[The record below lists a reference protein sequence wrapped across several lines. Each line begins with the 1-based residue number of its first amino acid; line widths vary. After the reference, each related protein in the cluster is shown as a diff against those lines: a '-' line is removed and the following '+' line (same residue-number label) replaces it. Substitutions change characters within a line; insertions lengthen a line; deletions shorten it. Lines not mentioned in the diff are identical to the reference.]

1 MRMALDIFAQVLR
14 TLWAHKLRSFLTMF
28 GIAYGV
34 FSLLMLIGVGEGF
47 RSGQRKNMADIGED
61 VIFLWPGQVPA
72 VNGQHTGG
80 RFYFLTY
87 HDYLDIKHEAD
98 AVKDIVPIINRGDLR
113 AVSDYATSSGSFT
126 GSLPNFAKIRYLPL
140 GEGRWLNDADEAQKR
155 NVCVLGFQM
164 MRNLFPGR
172 PAIGSSILING
183 ISFEVVGVLA
193 NWGRQENNFN
203 NLRVYM
209 PLSVMREY
217 FPMKNAHT
225 ADDIGG
231 LNLQPVSRERHK
243 DALDQAH
250 RIIGRNH
257 GFDPDNPDA
266 FEGWDTIES
275 TDRVGKIFTA
285 MDYFLGGVGLIT
297 LALGAIGIINIMLV
311 AVSERTREI
320 GLMKAVGA
328 TTRDVMVQFFL
339 EGAFLTALSG
349 AIGVA
354 GALGISAIL
363 TVAWPKSNIG
373 FDPPHVV
380 PMSAALAVLAL
391 SLAGI
396 IAGLYP
402 ARKAAMLTPVEA
414 LRKE

>member
-1 MRMALDIFAQVLR
+1 MALDIFAQVLR

-47 RSGQRKNMADIGED
+47 RSGQSKNMADIGED
-61 VIFLWPGQVPA
+61 VIFMWPGQIPA
-72 VNGQHTGG
+72 LSGQHQGG

-87 HDYLDIKHEAD
+87 RDYLDIKHEAD
-98 AVKDIVPIINRGDLR
+98 AVKDIVPIINRGDMR
-113 AVSDYATSSGSFT
+113 AVSDYASSSGAFT

-172 PAIGSSILING
+172 PAIGSTILINDVR
-183 ISFEVVGVLA
+183 FEVVGVLA

-203 NLRVYM
+203 NLRVYL
-209 PLSVMREY
+209 PLSTMRMY
-217 FPMKNAHT
+217 FPMKNAKT
-225 ADDIGG
+225 SDDIGG
-231 LNLQPVSRERHK
+231 FNLQPVSRERHRE
-243 DALDQAH
+243 AVDQAH
-250 RIIGRNH
+250 RIIARNH
-257 GFDPDNPDA
+257 GFDPDNKDA

-311 AVSERTREI
+311 AVTERTREI

-349 AIGVA
+349 TIGVGGAA
-354 GALGISAIL
+354 GLSMLLRVI
-363 TVAWPKSNIG
+363 WPKSNIG
-373 FDPPHVV
+373 FDPPHIV
-380 PMSAALAVLAL
+380 PLSAALAVLAL

-402 ARKAAMLTPVEA
+402 ARKAALLTPVEA

>member
-47 RSGQRKNMADIGED
+47 RSGQRKNMSDIGED
-61 VIFLWPGQVPA
+61 VIFMWPGQIPA
-72 VNGQHTGG
+72 VAGQHQGG

-87 HDYLDIKHEAD
+87 RDYLDIKHEAD
-98 AVKDIVPIINRGDLR
+98 AVKDIVPIINRGDMR

-155 NVCVLGFQM
+155 NICVLGFQM

-172 PAIGSSILING
+172 PAIGSTILINDVR
-183 ISFEVVGVLA
+183 FEVVGVLA

-209 PLSVMREY
+209 PLSTMRQY
-217 FPMKNAHT
+217 FPMKNAKT
-225 ADDIGG
+225 PDDIGG
-231 LNLQPVSRERHK
+231 FNMQPVSRERHQE
-243 DALDQAH
+243 AVDQAH
-250 RIIGRNH
+250 RIIARNH
-257 GFDPDNPDA
+257 GFDPDNKDA

-311 AVSERTREI
+311 AVTERTREI

-349 AIGVA
+349 TIGVV
-354 GALGISAIL
+354 GAAALSKVL

-373 FDPPHVV
+373 FDPPHIV
-380 PMSAALAVLAL
+380 PLSAGLAVLAL

-402 ARKAAMLTPVEA
+402 ARKAALLTPVEA

>member
-1 MRMALDIFAQVLR
+1 MRMATDIFAQVLR
-14 TLWAHKLRSFLTMF
+14 TLWSNKLRSFLTMF

-61 VIFLWPGQVPA
+61 VIFMWPGQIPA
-72 VNGQHTGG
+72 VSGQHQGG
-80 RFYFLTY
+80 RYYFLTY
-87 HDYLDIKHEAD
+87 KDYLDIKREAP
-98 AVKDIVPIINRGDLR
+98 AVKDVVPIINRSDLR
-113 AVSDYATSSGSFT
+113 AVSDFASTSGAFT
-126 GSLPNFAKIRYLPL
+126 GATPNFATVRYLPL
-140 GEGRWLNDADEAQKR
+140 GEGRWLNQADEAQER

-172 PAIGSSILING
+172 PAVGSTILINDVRL
-183 ISFEVVGVLA
+183 EVMGVLA

-203 NLRVYM
+203 NLRVYL
-209 PLSVMREY
+209 PLSTMRKF
-217 FPMKNAHT
+217 FPIKDAHT
-225 ADDIGG
+225 PDDISG
-231 LNLQPVSRERHK
+231 LNLQPVSRAKHLE
-243 DALDQAH
+243 AIAEAH
-250 RIIGRNH
+250 RIIARNH
-257 GFDPDNPDA
+257 GFDPNNTDA
-266 FEGWDTIES
+266 FEGWDTVES

-311 AVSERTREI
+311 AVTERTREI

-328 TTRDVMVQFFL
+328 TTHDVMVQFFL

-349 AIGVA
+349 SIGVVVAA
-354 GALGISAIL
+354 GLSKLL
-363 TVAWPKSNIG
+363 TVIWPKTAIG
-373 FDPPHVV
+373 FDPPHIV
-380 PMSAALAVLAL
+380 PLSAVLAVVAL
-391 SLAGI
+391 SVAGI

-402 ARKAAMLTPVEA
+402 ARKAALLTPVEA